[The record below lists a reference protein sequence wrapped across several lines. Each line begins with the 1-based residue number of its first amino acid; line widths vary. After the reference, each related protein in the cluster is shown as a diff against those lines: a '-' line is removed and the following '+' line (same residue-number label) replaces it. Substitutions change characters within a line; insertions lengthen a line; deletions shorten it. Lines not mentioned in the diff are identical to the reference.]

1 MLETGTEIDVFTPAG
16 RERWIVRGSRGR
28 GGQGL
33 IYSVVCKADG
43 RFAVLKVPGPRG
55 VIAAEIERRILEKLE
70 THRNIVRRLGSA
82 YVQNVECAVLS
93 WAHENPFERLNRPK
107 IAAAVPVY
115 KGEEALRVALPAT
128 TAIEIVQ
135 EVLAALEHLHARG
148 FVHGDIKSTNVM
160 VEITAPFMNITNR
173 EFFAAIQ
180 QRAYKT
186 NVIDYG
192 TTRSTVYLESAGE
205 RDEQIVPPEL
215 TPVYAPPEIIRGIG
229 DSRGGPATDVYSVG
243 TLLYELVTGHYP
255 YDHVVEVDKLGSFT
269 PELLELKRDEF
280 AGVRRPFDVERIVR
294 ARQHD
299 VVFAEA
305 FAAQRL
311 RDRFYET
318 VQRVLEAAL
327 ASDPAK
333 RPSISTL
340 RADFIRYFELEPTAQ
355 VMSDGR
361 QLVSM
366 TNPRWHLVR
375 TNRYYEAAKV
385 PDEVVKPDTIKLAP
399 MSEADIAGD
408 AASAIPRLD
417 PSSFKI
423 ALVDDDKVTL
433 TILTN
438 TLRRRGF
445 KVRAFQDPEQA
456 LDVLSRD
463 HPDVAIF
470 DMQMPGITGME
481 LVRRLQQR
489 IRANAFPIMILSS
502 EGEESILAEAFHLGV
517 TDYLVKPVSEAELV
531 VKLEQTKSRTSAR
544 PPEQIPRELGG
555 FELHEEIRRGEIG
568 VTFRAT
574 APSEPDLLRA
584 AKVLRP
590 DVAGDVEPLL
600 RLRRE
605 IDILARC
612 EHPSIPKVIASGVV
626 GRLIF
631 YVADEV
637 PVKTLGDLVR
647 ERGKITP
654 DEVWILIRDLGEALR
669 HLHGRHIF
677 HGDLTPESVSF
688 TERGK
693 TTIGDLGFARWVDS
707 APREDE
713 PIPLASRY
721 TAPELRDEP
730 LRRELRSD
738 LYSIGVIA
746 LEALTGKPAGQAGS
760 REAADTRALASV
772 APAPLAALV
781 ERMCARFPEDRFAN
795 AAALLT
801 ALEGYV

>member
-1 MLETGTEIDVFTPAG
+1 MLEPGTEIDVFSPAG
-16 RERWIVRGSRGR
+16 RERWTVKGSRGR
-28 GGQGL
+28 GGQG
-33 IYSVVCKADG
+33 IIHSIGSSDG
-43 RFAVLKVPGPRG
+43 RIAVLKVPGPKG
-55 VIAAEIERRILEKLE
+55 VIAAEIERRILEKVE
-70 THRNIVRRLGSA
+70 PHRNLVRKLGSA

-93 WAHENPFERLNRPK
+93 YAHENPFERLNRPK

-115 KGEEALRVALPAT
+115 RGEGAPRIALPAT
-128 TAIEIVQ
+128 TAIEIIQ
-135 EVLAALEHLHARG
+135 ELLAALEHLHARG
-148 FVHGDIKSTNVM
+148 FVHGDVKSTNVM
-160 VEITAPFMNITNR
+160 VEITSPTMNLTNR
-173 EFFAAIQ
+173 DYFAAIQ

-186 NVIDYG
+186 TLIDFG
-192 TTRSTVYLESAGE
+192 TTRSLVYLENVGE

-229 DSRGGPATDVYSVG
+229 DSRGGPGNDTYSVG
-243 TLLYELVTGHYP
+243 MLLYELVTGHYP
-255 YDHVVEVDKLGSFT
+255 YDHVVGVDKLGSFT
-269 PELLELKRDEF
+269 PELLELKKDERE
-280 AGVRRPFDVERIVR
+280 GVRRPFDIERIVR

-327 ASDPAK
+327 APDPER
-333 RPSISTL
+333 RPSIANL
-340 RADFIRYFELEPTAQ
+340 RSDFIRYFELEPTMQ
-355 VMSDGR
+355 IMSDGR

-366 TNPRWHLVR
+366 SNPRWHLVR

-385 PDEVVKPDTIKLAP
+385 PDEFPKPDTVKLAP
-399 MSEADIAGD
+399 MTEEEVGLPPAV
-408 AASAIPRLD
+408 PRPD
-417 PSSFKI
+417 PSGFRV

-433 TILTN
+433 TILTG

-445 KVRAFQDPEQA
+445 KVRAFQDSEQA

-470 DMQMPGITGME
+470 DMQMPGISGME

-489 IRANAFPIMILSS
+489 ARANAFPIMILSS
-502 EGEESILAEAFHLGV
+502 EGEESVLAEAFHLGV

-531 VKLEQTKSRTSAR
+531 VKLENTRARSSAR
-544 PPEQIPRELGG
+544 PPEQIPRELAG
-555 FELHEEIRRGEIG
+555 FELHEEIRRGEIC

-574 APSEPDLLRA
+574 TPSEADLVRA
-584 AKVLRP
+584 VKVLRP
-590 DVAGDVEPLL
+590 DMAGDAEPIL

-647 ERGKITP
+647 ERGKLTAA
-654 DEVWILIRDLGEALR
+654 EVKILVRDLGEALR
-669 HLHGRHIF
+669 HLHARHIF
-677 HGDLTPESVSF
+677 HGDITPESVSF

-693 TTIGDLGFARWVDS
+693 TTIGDLGFARWVD
-707 APREDE
+707 AAAREDE
-713 PIPLASRY
+713 PVPLAGRY
-721 TAPELRDEP
+721 TAPELRDDP
-730 LRRELRSD
+730 SRRELRSD
-738 LYSIGVIA
+738 LYALGVCA
-746 LEALTGKPAGQAGS
+746 LEALTGKPSSQAGS
-760 REAADTRALASV
+760 REAVDTRALATL
-772 APAPLAALV
+772 APPGLAKTI
-781 ERMCARFPEDRFAN
+781 ERLCARYPEDRFPSAS
-795 AAALLT
+795 AFLAS
-801 ALEGYV
+801 LESLA